1 MSEVKTWEMDFG
13 GRKLIVQTGKLA
25 LQANASVTVQYEDTV
40 VLATVVMSPEARE
53 GTDFFPLMV
62 EYEEKMYASGRIK
75 GSRFIKREGRPS
87 DQAVLT
93 SRLVDRALRPL
104 FDKKMKNDVQI
115 IASVLSFDEKN
126 DPDVPALI
134 AGSIALSLS
143 QIPWS
148 GPIAS
153 CSVGII
159 DDQFVLNPTYDE
171 TEKSYMEL
179 TVAGNGESVIMLEAG
194 AREVTEEKMYSA
206 IEFAN
211 THLQKV
217 VRFISEIASEMK
229 PEKVNLPHTEVLLA
243 DESAGDE
250 DKTSLDEVRAQSR
263 AFLKDHAH
271 SFIFDSPKATKRE
284 RGDLL
289 VAFSKVLDAYL
300 VEKLVGKE
308 KRKIAL
314 MEVKP
319 FVEAEV
325 TRAIIEEGKRV
336 DGRATDAI
344 RPLSAEVSLLP
355 RTHGS
360 GLFSRGETQVLSVVT
375 LGSPGD
381 QQIVDGMEIN
391 EKKRYM
397 HHSNFPPFSVGEAR
411 PLRGPGRR
419 EIGHG
424 ALAERALLPVLPDQ
438 KDFPYTIRVVSE
450 VLSSNGSSS
459 MASVCGSSLALMDA
473 AVPIKKPVA
482 GIAMGLASNQSGAWK
497 VITDL
502 QDLEDG
508 EGGMDFKIA
517 GTRDGITAIQLDTKT
532 DGLSMEL
539 IQQTFLQ
546 AHDARLQI
554 LDVLQHAIQSPR
566 LDLSPYAP
574 RIISFKID
582 PAKIGLVIGPGG
594 KIINEIIAKT
604 GVQIDIESDGSVLI
618 TSAAEQG
625 AQEARTIII
634 NMTREIKVG
643 EEFVGKVVRVEDFGA
658 FVELVPGK
666 DGMVHISRI
675 SDQRIDNIN
684 AHVRLGDTLNVKVF
698 EIDER
703 NRINLCI
710 IGVNGCGQEGH
721 AVRQPRQEDS
731 RRQGGGGYR
740 RQGDFQGGAR
750 GNNDRIGA
758 RTRGHSRYSM

>member
-13 GRKLIVQTGKLA
+13 GRKLTVQTGKLA
-25 LQANASVTVQYEDTV
+25 LQANSSVTVQYEDTV

-53 GTDFFPLMV
+53 GIDFFPLMV

-104 FDKKMKNDVQI
+104 FDKKTKNDVQI

-134 AGSIALSLS
+134 AGSIVLALSE
-143 QIPWS
+143 IPWS

-159 DDQFVLNPTYDE
+159 DDTFVLNPTYDE
-171 TEKSYMEL
+171 AEKSSMEL
-179 TVAGNGESVIMLEAG
+179 TVAGNGESVVMLEAG
-194 AREVTEEKMYSA
+194 ACEVTEEKMYAA

-211 THLQKV
+211 THLKKV
-217 VRFISEIASEMK
+217 VSFISAITSEMK
-229 PEKVNLPHTEVLLA
+229 PQKVNPPQKEILLE
-243 DESAGDE
+243 DESAGGE
-250 DKTSLDEVRAQSR
+250 DKTSLDEVLAKSR
-263 AFLKDHAH
+263 AFLKENAH
-271 SFIFDSPKATKRE
+271 TFIFGSPKATKRE

-289 VAFSKVLDAYL
+289 VALSKALDAYL
-300 VEKLVGKE
+300 MTEQIGKE

-314 MEVKP
+314 LDVKS

-336 DGRATDAI
+336 DGRSAEAI

-397 HHSNFPPFSVGEAR
+397 HHYNFPPFSVGEAR

-424 ALAERALLPVLPDQ
+424 ALAERALLPVLPDA

-482 GIAMGLASNQSGAWK
+482 GIAMGLASDQSGKWK

-508 EGGMDFKIA
+508 EGGMDFKVA

-532 DGLSMEL
+532 TGLSMEL
-539 IQQTFLQ
+539 IQKTFSQ

-554 LDVLQHAIQSPR
+554 LDVLQKAIHAPR
-566 LDLSPYAP
+566 TTLSPYAP

-594 KIINEIIAKT
+594 KTINEIIAKT
-604 GVQIDIESDGSVLI
+604 GVQIDIEPDGTVLI
-618 TSAAEQG
+618 TSAIEEG
-625 AQEARTIII
+625 AQEAQTIIV
-634 NMTREIKVG
+634 NMTREIKAG
-643 EEFVGKVVRVEDFGA
+643 EEFIGKVVRVEDFGV
-658 FVELVPGK
+658 FVELLPGK

-675 SDQRIDNIN
+675 SEQRIDNIN
-684 AHVRLGDTLNVKVF
+684 DHIHLGDKLNVKVF

-710 IGVNGCGQEGH
+710 IGVKGCGEE
-721 AVRQPRQEDS
+721 A
-731 RRQGGGGYR
+731 QGGERNFQQHDQRRHGGDTDR
-740 RQGDFQGGAR
+740 PGGR
-750 GNNDRIGA
+750 PRS
-758 RTRGHSRYSM
+758 RSRY